1 MGTIFKYR
9 EKLFQCR
16 DLKKKLKK
24 LKLDENDIEII
35 RDNIKEDYL
44 EYAYCLPY
52 SIGQRKDVVVGMS
65 VDLYYFF
72 NVVYTIV
79 STRPDLSHL
88 PGSHDDFKFVKCI
101 KCEC

>member
-1 MGTIFKYR
+1 MGTIFKYH

-35 RDNIKEDYL
+35 RDNIKEDDL
-44 EYAYCLPY
+44 EKAFCELN
-52 SIGQRKDVVVGMS
+52 SNGQRKEDVVGRTVE
-65 VDLYYFF
+65 LYYFF
-72 NVVYTIV
+72 NGVYTIV
-79 STRPDLSHL
+79 STRPDLSDL
-88 PGSHDDFKFVKCI
+88 PGSHDDFKFVKYV

>member
-35 RDNIKEDYL
+35 RDNIKEDDL
-44 EYAYCLPY
+44 EKAFCELN
-52 SIGQRKDVVVGMS
+52 SNGQRFS
-65 VDLYYFF
+65 RQSPCFF
-72 NVVYTIV
+72 TTMGV
-79 STRPDLSHL
+79 
-88 PGSHDDFKFVKCI
+88 CI
-101 KCEC
+101 FAFIGKVFPAVFPSPNE

>member
-35 RDNIKEDYL
+35 RDNIKEDDL
-44 EYAYCLPY
+44 EKAFCEIN
-52 SIGQRKDVVVGMS
+52 SNGQRKEDVVGRTVE
-65 VDLYYFF
+65 LYYFF
-72 NVVYTIV
+72 NGVYTIV
-79 STRPDLSHL
+79 STRPDLSYL

-101 KCEC
+101 KCKC